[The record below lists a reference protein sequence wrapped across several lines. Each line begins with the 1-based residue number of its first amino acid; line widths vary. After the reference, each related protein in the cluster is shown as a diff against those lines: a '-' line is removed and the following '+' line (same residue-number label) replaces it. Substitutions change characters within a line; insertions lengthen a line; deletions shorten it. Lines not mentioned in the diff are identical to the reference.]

1 MIRLHK
7 EHELTDYE
15 LLDLMGLVNTIITH
29 ITDGNQNER
38 RLVSIMGGVVL
49 ETESERLI
57 RIGKEE
63 GKAEGIIELGQEL
76 GLTDAAI
83 LERLQ
88 KKLDVSFETAVDY
101 LKQYGKALV

>member
-1 MIRLHK
+1 MIRLHE

-57 RIGKEE
+57 HIGKEE
-63 GKAEGIIELGQEL
+63 GQAKGIIEMGQKL
-76 GLTDAAI
+76 GLEDAAI

-88 KKLDVSFETAVDY
+88 KKLDVSLEIAVDY
-101 LKQYGKALV
+101 LKKYGKTLV

>member
-1 MIRLHK
+1 MIRLHG

-15 LLDLMGLVNTIITH
+15 LLDLKGLVNTIITH

-57 RIGKEE
+57 RIGRTKE
-63 GKAEGIIELGQEL
+63 IIEMGQEL
-76 GLTDAAI
+76 GWTDDAI

-88 KKLDVSFETAVDY
+88 KKLDVSHEIAVDY
-101 LKQYGKALV
+101 LKQYGKTLV